1 MGRHSRP
8 LPFFR
13 EAHMIGKININS
25 IEDATLVVVALRKM
39 IPDFEAQP
47 RKQATLRRML
57 EEAKSIMQ
65 NVTVH

>member
-1 MGRHSRP
+1 
-8 LPFFR
+8 
-13 EAHMIGKININS
+13 MIGKININS